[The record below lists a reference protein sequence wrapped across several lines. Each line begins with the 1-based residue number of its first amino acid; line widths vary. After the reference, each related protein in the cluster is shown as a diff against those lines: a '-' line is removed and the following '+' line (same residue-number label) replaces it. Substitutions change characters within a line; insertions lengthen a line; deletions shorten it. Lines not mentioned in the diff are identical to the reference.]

1 MRKNIKKFAGIVL
14 CIGMFTGCAQTPDSS
29 LVKPKGS
36 KAVDAYTEADDV
48 SGSKGEASESKNDD
62 GSESKTT
69 IRNLIDAPQNY
80 KSHVEDDSAKLVVN
94 TDASVEIPE
103 VEKISAISVTA
114 AEVTQELLDR
124 ITNAFFS
131 EAKLYTM
138 DSYYVKTKDEIK
150 KTLDELKEDVANG
163 NLDPYNYGTDDD
175 GNYVYDIYED
185 IETWEQEYETAPE
198 KKTLTE
204 AKPVAGNYFNCV
216 AQMPDDSQYYYIIS
230 SDGSDTLSV
239 KIKKAANKGGE
250 KIPEDAMW
258 CDYGYSEEE
267 EKPTEESI
275 GLSLD
280 EAKKLV
286 KEKVEKMGITDLQFS
301 NWNYAVCKSFEGD
314 NSSGNFGNG
323 YRIDYAR
330 TINGV
335 PVTQTIADGGALEDM
350 DSTMETWSYESLC
363 FYVDK
368 DGIESMTYSNPY
380 TIGNIKTENLNLLSF
395 SEIMKIYEK
404 MMVVTNADNMQY
416 ENSRVYNID
425 RIVLGYAR
433 IYEPSTDAHT
443 GLLVPVWDFFGSR
456 KIDSEYDGETYS
468 DTTDWPTWSFLTIN
482 AVDGS
487 IIDRSLGY

>member
-131 EAKLYTM
+131 EAKLYTL

-204 AKPVAGNYFNCV
+204 AKPVAGNYFSCI
-216 AQMPDDSQYYYIIS
+216 AQMPDDSQYYYMIS
-230 SDGSDTLSV
+230 SDPLRLLVQLRLGRLGILDGVAEPADTLLLPHVS
-239 KIKKAANKGGE
+239 
-250 KIPEDAMW
+250 P
-258 CDYGYSEEE
+258 S
-267 EKPTEESI
+267 
-275 GLSLD
+275 SLD
-280 EAKKLV
+280 STSSSH
-286 KEKVEKMGITDLQFS
+286 I
-301 NWNYAVCKSFEGD
+301 
-314 NSSGNFGNG
+314 SSGSAPPFIRNNVFP
-323 YRIDYAR
+323 R
-330 TINGV
+330 
-335 PVTQTIADGGALEDM
+335 
-350 DSTMETWSYESLC
+350 
-363 FYVDK
+363 
-368 DGIESMTYSNPY
+368 
-380 TIGNIKTENLNLLSF
+380 
-395 SEIMKIYEK
+395 
-404 MMVVTNADNMQY
+404 
-416 ENSRVYNID
+416 
-425 RIVLGYAR
+425 
-433 IYEPSTDAHT
+433 
-443 GLLVPVWDFFGSR
+443 
-456 KIDSEYDGETYS
+456 
-468 DTTDWPTWSFLTIN
+468 
-482 AVDGS
+482 
-487 IIDRSLGY
+487 